1 MFDSTQT
8 EQMDAVSCIDA
19 YAHDYMTARTDVCLL
34 TDRNIDRVNSA
45 FTQDYSGDE
54 ATFHSTHSSFSWICD
69 DESKICDVESM
80 KSKAAIGNWGVEAVH
95 VVRCGSRKVE
105 ERCTFRFDLLI
116 GIVVVS

>member
-45 FTQDYSGDE
+45 FT
-54 ATFHSTHSSFSWICD
+54 
-69 DESKICDVESM
+69 
-80 KSKAAIGNWGVEAVH
+80 
-95 VVRCGSRKVE
+95 
-105 ERCTFRFDLLI
+105 
-116 GIVVVS
+116 